1 VDAARAGRV
10 ISMRFLDSRHVARLV
25 PYGACFLPTWGLIG
39 HGLTRGACHDEG
51 MSTTTP
57 ETFAEIALARLRT
70 LTGDD
75 GAQFRAAQLEAIHDV
90 VADRARVL
98 CVQRTGWGKSAVYF
112 VATAMLRE
120 GGAGPTLI
128 VSPLLALMRNQIA
141 AAQRLG
147 LRAHTVNSTNREEW
161 DDVRERLAANTLD
174 LLLISPE
181 RLNNPRFRDGM
192 MPLFAASV
200 GLLVIDEAHCIS
212 DWGHDFR
219 PDYRRVR
226 DMLDALAPD
235 VAVLGTTAT
244 ANDRVVRD
252 VLEQLAT
259 RGGEPMRSYR
269 GPLARTSL
277 RLEVLE
283 LSRPAERLA
292 WLVEH
297 LPELPGSGIVYTLTK
312 RDAEQVA
319 AFLSANG
326 IPALAYSGEQQTED
340 RIAAEERL
348 LRNEIKAVVATSALG
363 MGYDKADLT
372 FVVHYQA
379 PGSVVSYYQQVG
391 RAGRGVDHADVILLR
406 GGEDRRIQ
414 DFFIE
419 QAFPAREQ
427 VSAVLDELEA
437 AGEEG
442 RTTRELMAVVN
453 LGMGRIEAMLK
464 ILDVEGAVRRAG
476 TRWQFVPG
484 ADWVYDADRY
494 AQVTALRRAEQ
505 AAMAAFGA
513 DGRCLMRVLQE
524 ELDDPEPR
532 DCGRCSVCTAPRF
545 ARAPDPALVE
555 LAGRHLRSKPLEL
568 EVKKMAPDAAGTM
581 RRIPDDA
588 RIEPGWALARFGDGG
603 WWPAVERGLRS
614 GRIDDEVVAGL
625 ADVVR
630 GTGTGGV
637 AWVTTVPSVR
647 LGELIVGLG
656 ERLAAQLGV
665 PHLALVARTEARPPQ
680 REMANAVQQAANV
693 RGAFKVI
700 AGPPRGTGLLL
711 DDRRSSGWTLAMVG
725 GQLRRAG
732 AERIVPLVLG
742 TLA

>member
-1 VDAARAGRV
+1 
-10 ISMRFLDSRHVARLV
+10 M
-25 PYGACFLPTWGLIG
+25 
-39 HGLTRGACHDEG
+39 
-51 MSTTTP
+51 TTTSLDR
-57 ETFAEIALARLRT
+57 FAATALERLRT
-70 LTGDD
+70 LTAED
-75 GAQFRAAQLEAIHDV
+75 GSQFRPGQLEAIHDV

-112 VATAMLRE
+112 VATALLRE
-120 GGAGPTLI
+120 SGAGPTLI

-147 LRAHTVNSTNREEW
+147 LRAHTINSTNREEW
-161 DDVRERLAANTLD
+161 DDVRDRLAGDTID

-181 RLNNPRFRDGM
+181 RLNNPRFREDM
-192 MPLFAASV
+192 LPLFAASV

-219 PDYRRVR
+219 PDYRRVK
-226 DMLDALAPD
+226 DMLDALAPG

-244 ANDRVVRD
+244 ANNRVVGD

-259 RGGEPMRSYR
+259 SAGEPLRSYR

-283 LSRPAERLA
+283 LPRPAQRLA

-297 LPELPGSGIVYTLTK
+297 LSGREAIPGSGIVYTLTK

-319 AFLSANG
+319 TFLTSNG
-326 IPALAYSGEQQTED
+326 IPALAYSGEQDTES
-340 RIAAEERL
+340 RIATEERL

-391 RAGRGVDHADVILLR
+391 RAGRGVDHADIVLLR

-419 QAFPAREQ
+419 QAFPARER
-427 VSAVLDELEA
+427 VAAVLDELQA
-437 AGEEG
+437 AGESG

-464 ILDVEGAVRRAG
+464 ILDVEGAVRRDG
-476 TRWQFVPG
+476 SRWRSVPD
-484 ADWVYDADRY
+484 ADWHYDGERY

-505 AAMAAFGA
+505 AAMAAFGV

-524 ELDDPEPR
+524 ELDDPEAQ

-545 ARAPDPALVE
+545 AQPPDPALVE
-555 LAGRHLRSKPLEL
+555 AAQRHLRSRPLEL

-581 RRIPDDA
+581 RKIPADA
-588 RIEPGWALARFGDGG
+588 RIEAGWALARFGDGG
-603 WWPAVERGLRS
+603 WWPAVERGLGAREF
-614 GRIDDEVVAGL
+614 DDEVVCAL
-625 ADVVR
+625 ADMLRTAGESVS
-630 GTGTGGV
+630 
-637 AWVTTVPSVR
+637 WVTSVPSVR
-647 LGELIVGLG
+647 LGDVLERLA

-665 PHLALVARTEARPPQ
+665 PYVRLVTRKEDRPAQ
-680 REMANAVQQAANV
+680 RELANAVQQAANV
-693 RGAFKVI
+693 RGAFTVL
-700 AGPPRGTGLLL
+700 ATPPAGTGVLL

-732 AERIVPLVLG
+732 AQRVVPLALG
-742 TLA
+742 TLS

>member
-1 VDAARAGRV
+1 VTIAT
-10 ISMRFLDSRHVARLV
+10 S
-25 PYGACFLPTWGLIG
+25 
-39 HGLTRGACHDEG
+39 
-51 MSTTTP
+51 
-57 ETFAEIALARLRT
+57 ETFAAIAVERLRT
-70 LTGDD
+70 LTGDN
-75 GAQFRAAQLEAIHDV
+75 GSRFRPGQLEAIQDV

-112 VATAMLRE
+112 VATALLRE
-120 GGAGPTLI
+120 AGAGPTLI

-141 AAQRLG
+141 AAGRLG

-161 DDVRERLAANTLD
+161 DDVRDRLAADSID

-181 RLNNPRFRDGM
+181 RLNNPQFREGM
-192 MPLFAASV
+192 LPLFAASV

-219 PDYRRVR
+219 PDYRRVK
-226 DMLDALAPD
+226 DMIDALAPG

-244 ANDRVVRD
+244 ANDRVVGD

-259 RGGEPMRSYR
+259 SDGEPLRSYR

-283 LSRPAERLA
+283 LPRPAERLA

-297 LPELPGSGIVYTLTK
+297 LPALAGSGIVYTLTK

-319 AFLSANG
+319 AFLTANG
-326 IPALAYSGEQQTED
+326 ISALAYSGEQETEN
-340 RIAAEERL
+340 RIATEERL

-391 RAGRGVDHADVILLR
+391 RAGRGVDHADIVLLR

-419 QAFPAREQ
+419 QAFPERER
-427 VSAVLDELEA
+427 VATVLAELEA
-437 AGEEG
+437 AGDEG
-442 RTTRELMAVVN
+442 RTTREIMAVVN
-453 LGMGRIEAMLK
+453 LGKGRIEAMLK
-464 ILDVEGAVRRAG
+464 ILDVEGAVRRDG
-476 TRWQFVPG
+476 TRWRSVPD
-484 ADWVYDADRY
+484 ADWTYDAERY

-505 AAMAAFGA
+505 DAMAAFGT

-524 ELDDPEPR
+524 ELDDPDTR

-545 ARAPDPALVE
+545 AGPPDPALVE
-555 LAGRHLRSKPLEL
+555 LAGRHLRSRPLEL
-568 EVKKMAPDAAGTM
+568 EVRKMAPDAAGAM
-581 RRIPDDA
+581 RKIPEDA
-588 RIEPGWALARFGDGG
+588 RTEPGWALARFGDGG
-603 WWPAVERGLRS
+603 WWPSIERGLRA
-614 GRIDDEVVAGL
+614 GEFDDEVVVGL
-625 ADVVR
+625 ADVLR
-630 GTGTGGV
+630 GTGTPV
-637 AWVTTVPSVR
+637 AWVTTVPSARLGDVTVR
-647 LGELIVGLG
+647 LAD
-656 ERLAAQLGV
+656 RLAAELGV
-665 PHLALVARTEARPPQ
+665 PHVRLVTRTEDRAPQ

-693 RGAFKVI
+693 RGAFAVI
-700 AGPPRGTGLLL
+700 AKPPPGSGVLL

-732 AERIVPLVLG
+732 AQRVVPLALG
-742 TLA
+742 TLT

>member
-1 VDAARAGRV
+1 MTQTDQ
-10 ISMRFLDSRHVARLV
+10 
-25 PYGACFLPTWGLIG
+25 
-39 HGLTRGACHDEG
+39 
-51 MSTTTP
+51 
-57 ETFAEIALARLRT
+57 ETFATTALDCLRT
-70 LTGDD
+70 LTGDR
-75 GAQFRAAQLEAIHDV
+75 ASEFRTGQVEAIRDIV
-90 VADRARVL
+90 VDRARVL

-112 VATAMLRE
+112 VATALLRRD
-120 GGAGPTLI
+120 GAGPTLI

-147 LRAHTVNSTNREEW
+147 LRAHTINSTNRDEW
-161 DDVRERLAANTLD
+161 DGVRERLAAGTID

-181 RLNNPRFRDGM
+181 RLNNPRFREDM
-192 MPLFAASV
+192 LPLFAASV

-226 DMLDALAPD
+226 DMLDALGPE

-244 ANDRVVRD
+244 ANDRVVGD
-252 VLEQLAT
+252 VLEQLA
-259 RGGEPMRSYR
+259 RGPDEPLRSYR

-277 RLEVLE
+277 RLEVLT
-283 LSRPAERLA
+283 LPLAAQRLA

-297 LPELPGSGIVYTLTK
+297 VPRLGGSGIVYTLTK

-319 AFLSANG
+319 AFLTANG
-326 IPALAYSGEQQTED
+326 ITAVAYTGEQETAE
-340 RIAAEERL
+340 RIATEEGL

-391 RAGRGVDHADVILLR
+391 RAGRGVDHADIVLLR

-419 QAFPAREQ
+419 QAFPARER
-427 VSAVLDELEA
+427 VAAVLAELEA
-437 AGEEG
+437 AGESG
-442 RTTRELMAVVN
+442 RSTREIMAVVN

-476 TRWQFVPG
+476 SRWVIVPG
-484 ADWVYDADRY
+484 ADWTYDAERY
-494 AQVTALRRAEQ
+494 RQVTALRRAEQ
-505 AAMAAFGA
+505 EAMGAFGT

-524 ELDDPEPR
+524 ELDDPDAE

-545 ARAPDPALVE
+545 GDAPSAGVVERAQ
-555 LAGRHLRSKPLEL
+555 RHLRSRPVEL
-568 EVKKMAPDAAGTM
+568 EVRKMAPDAGGTM

-603 WWPAVERGLRS
+603 WWPAVERGLGS
-614 GRIDDEVVAGL
+614 GVFDDEVVVGL
-625 ADVVR
+625 ADVLRAAGRRVD
-630 GTGTGGV
+630 
-637 AWVTTVPSVR
+637 WVTSVPSAR
-647 LGELIVGLG
+647 LGDTL
-656 ERLAAQLGV
+656 ERLADRLAGELGV
-665 PHLALVARTEARPPQ
+665 RHVRLVGRREDRPPQ

-693 RGAFKVI
+693 RGAFAVI
-700 AGPPRGTGLLL
+700 GTPPPGTGVLL
-711 DDRRSSGWTLAMVG
+711 DDRRHSGWTL
-725 GQLRRAG
+725 
-732 AERIVPLVLG
+732 
-742 TLA
+742 